1 MLFVLKHVTAP
12 TPGAGYI
19 TLHFGIRGW
28 MLDENCPNLQVI
40 QPMGD
45 SGAGVAFRQ
54 YGTVV
59 SMGLYA

>member
-1 MLFVLKHVTAP
+1 MLFVLSHDIALTL
-12 TPGAGYI
+12 GAGYI
-19 TLHFGIRGW
+19 TLHFGIRGL

-45 SGAGVAFRQ
+45 LCAGVAFRQ